1 MSRIRT
7 LLYSTAVVFALYS
20 AVKRVINNFVTHQRL
35 STTMQSFMPCTKM
48 LMVGIKRNIT
58 TLHVYRN
65 PKQQTRID
73 QGVEY
78 VLWPETATKNRDVV
92 SAELE
97 YIAGHVSDDLKKLL
111 VIEEAYL
118 IVEKNPDNVR
128 LVRMENTRVRRLD
141 DYHALSRIGA
151 LMSAGRIIREA
162 MKRPPRWDKLA
173 D

>member
-35 STTMQSFMPCTKM
+35 STTMQAFMPCTKM

-58 TLHVYRN
+58 TLHVYSN
-65 PKQQTRID
+65 PKQWSRID
-73 QGVEY
+73 KRFEL
-78 VLWPETATKNRDVV
+78 VLWPETATRSRDVA

-128 LVRMENTRVRRLD
+128 LVRMENTRTRRLD

-151 LMSAGRIIREA
+151 LMSAGRIIRES
-162 MKRPPRWDKLA
+162 MKRPPRWDKLS